1 MIILEN
7 NIIIG
12 DDQMS
17 NVEKSQI
24 RVYNN
29 TTMYY
34 IGGIRMDRITQ
45 SMIEAFKEDL
55 SVNIDNISLLF
66 EYFSNYCVVNDVY
79 GMNDF
84 DIEDITTGK
93 NTQGIDGIAIIVNQ
107 KLINTID
114 DIDLLIS
121 YNQTISVKFV
131 LIQTKTSSSFDNT
144 EISNLLTYAKLLFGD
159 DDSIFR
165 TPEMQKFIEL
175 KNYIFS
181 KGSKL
186 RKNPELLLYFVTLGT
201 WTDDTNLKATVSV
214 GKEAL
219 RTTNL
224 FSSIEFVP
232 CGSAEIQTLYRKTK
246 AKLSATFKFE
256 KRITMYSLND
266 DEVGYSGVLPFKE
279 FKKLIIDDN
288 GTVKPVFEDNIR
300 DYLGPNPDVN
310 KSICETIMSGNVN
323 AFSMLNN
330 GITVVASSIS
340 ISGDIATI
348 EDYQIVNGC
357 QTSNIL
363 IDNMELSDNIDDLII
378 PIRIIATKNENLKNE
393 ITKAT
398 NSQTAIKKEQ
408 LEALSTF
415 QKNLE
420 EYYKTYKSQD
430 SLVYERRT
438 GQYRD
443 SDIPKKRIVTIPTQI
458 KTISAMFLNEP
469 SAVSGQY
476 GTVAKRV
483 GNKIFKTSDKLIM
496 YYVSALSLYKVEN
509 LFKSNKIDK
518 KYRRSRYHA
527 MMPFRIVMS
536 KEDLPKFNQKKME
549 AYCQNLLDILND
561 DSKCEK
567 VFRTIVSFIVSKG
580 EDIDIDNRKCFERKE
595 TTDFLLR
602 KKDEL
607 IQYLKNNGVE
617 F

>member
-1 MIILEN
+1 MIILGN

-24 RVYNN
+24 MVYNN
-29 TTMYY
+29 RIYY

-55 SVNIDNISLLF
+55 SVNIDDISLLF

-79 GMNDF
+79 GINDF
-84 DIEDITTGK
+84 DVEDITTGK

-131 LIQTKTSSSFDNT
+131 LIQTKTSPSFDNT
-144 EISNLLTYAKLLFGD
+144 EISNLLTYAKLFFGD

-224 FSSIEFVP
+224 FSDIEFIP
-232 CGSAEIQTLYRKTK
+232 CGSAEIQALYRKTK

-340 ISGDIATI
+340 IPGDIATI

-420 EYYKTYKSQD
+420 EYYKTYTSQD

-443 SDIPKKRIVTIPTQI
+443 SDIPKNRIVTIPTQI

-496 YYVSALSLYKVEN
+496 YYLSALSLYKIEN

-527 MMPFRIVMS
+527 MMLFRIVMS

-549 AYCQNLLDILND
+549 TYCQNLLDILND

-567 VFRTIVSFIVSKG
+567 VFKAIVSFIVSKG

-602 KKDEL
+602 EKDEL
-607 IQYLKNNGVE
+607 IQYLKSNGVE